1 MSVSVIFQPIGRKAE
16 IEPGETI
23 WSAAEKAHVPLASI
37 CGGQSI
43 CGKCRI
49 RIIAGNVNSISPV
62 ERDYLTEDELQNG
75 FRLACEVQAFEPVI
89 IETPE
94 IKEDQNSKLEIP
106 VSRMNYPF
114 SPGIFKVEVKIPR
127 PSLADPRSDA
137 TRLVNTLKRLGYNSP
152 LPDLNQLRQLPDILR
167 KNNYHLSCVFDTNR
181 FIALES
187 GKSIDVFYG
196 LAIDL
201 GTTTV
206 AAYLINLDTG
216 ELVGSSAIGNRQAI
230 YGDDI
235 MSRLSYAQSGGQAQL
250 QMAVIETMNAL
261 ILRICI
267 SNGVQPESVYALTIT
282 GNTTMLHFLSKLPT
296 DNIGVA
302 PYVATSTEMIST
314 QARDL
319 GIQINPSSTV
329 WLLPGAGAF
338 AGADCVC
345 GAHIAGMAESD
356 EIQLL
361 IDFGTNAELVLGS
374 SKGIYACATAAGPAF
389 EGARIEYGTRLSPGA
404 IDRVGSIMAVFM
416 LERSTIFRLQGLL
429 EQDWYRRLQLCD

>member
-1 MSVSVIFQPIGRKAE
+1 
-16 IEPGETI
+16 
-23 WSAAEKAHVPLASI
+23 
-37 CGGQSI
+37 
-43 CGKCRI
+43 
-49 RIIAGNVNSISPV
+49 
-62 ERDYLTEDELQNG
+62 
-75 FRLACEVQAFEPVI
+75 
-89 IETPE
+89 
-94 IKEDQNSKLEIP
+94 
-106 VSRMNYPF
+106 MNYPF

-181 FIALES
+181 FIALEL

-201 GTTTV
+201 GITTV

-302 PYVATSTEMIST
+302 PYVATSTEMILTRQEIWGSKLISRVQSGCC
-314 QARDL
+314 QAQAL
-319 GIQINPSSTV
+319 LQAPIAFVALILQA
-329 WLLPGAGAF
+329 WLRA
-338 AGADCVC
+338 
-345 GAHIAGMAESD
+345 M
-356 EIQLL
+356 
-361 IDFGTNAELVLGS
+361 
-374 SKGIYACATAAGPAF
+374 
-389 EGARIEYGTRLSPGA
+389 
-404 IDRVGSIMAVFM
+404 
-416 LERSTIFRLQGLL
+416 RSNR
-429 EQDWYRRLQLCD
+429 